1 LGDVSSMAVTILFEI
16 ENADEQGRELRVTPT
31 EWLRSLPPGVQIT
44 EVKTYL
50 RDLKGVYERTTDTTE
65 QVRLG
70 QIITVVRDYVEK
82 IGD

>member
-1 LGDVSSMAVTILFEI
+1 MAVSILFEI
-16 ENADEQGRELRVTPT
+16 ENADEQGSELRVTPT

-50 RDLKGVYERTTDTTE
+50 RDLKGMYERTTDATE
-65 QVRLG
+65 QARLA
-70 QIITVVRDYVEK
+70 QIITAVRDYVEK